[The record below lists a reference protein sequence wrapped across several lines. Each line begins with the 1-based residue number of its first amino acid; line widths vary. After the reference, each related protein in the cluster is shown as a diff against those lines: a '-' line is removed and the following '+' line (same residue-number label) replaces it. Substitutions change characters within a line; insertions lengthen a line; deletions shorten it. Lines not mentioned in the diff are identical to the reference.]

1 MDSCLRCLIAIYL
14 AVKCCKSQITYCKV
28 SVDSVT
34 VVTSCPKFKE
44 EWDIAAREKNCSK
57 MATQQTCAAAE
68 KFKYHCVI
76 NGYRNALLE
85 VCAPERLILGHCTE
99 FNVIG
104 GVIQDHP
111 TAPCYNRSFPKCDRF
126 YYSTEAYKYPDCY
139 NLVKRTSTP
148 RKTPT
153 DSNSIWLLIAAVV
166 AITAVVTIILIYV
179 GHLVYLKMKGL
190 YTNVQK
196 RAKYTYNSRQ
206 RGREEVAFIR
216 TSASSVTNDQRQ
228 SSASIGS
235 ADSHPDKRASD
246 STKYDEL
253 LLKIPKNTNSVKDY
267 LK

>member
-1 MDSCLRCLIAIYL
+1 MDSCFRCLIAIYL
-14 AVKCCKSQITYCKV
+14 AVKCCKSQIAYCKE
-28 SVDSVT
+28 SVDSVA

-44 EWDIAAREKNCSK
+44 EWDIASREKNCSK
-57 MATQQTCAAAE
+57 IATQQTCAAAE

-104 GVIQDHP
+104 GVIQDHL

-153 DSNSIWLLIAAVV
+153 DGNSIWLIIAAVV
-166 AITAVVTIILIYV
+166 AVTVVVTITLIFV
-179 GHLVYLKMKGL
+179 GRSVYFKMKGL
-190 YTNVQK
+190 DTNVQK
-196 RAKYTYNSRQ
+196 RAKYTYTVNSKR
-206 RGREEVAFIR
+206 RGSGEVAF
-216 TSASSVTNDQRQ
+216 TSASSITHDQRH

-235 ADSHPDKRASD
+235 ADSHPDKGASV

-253 LLKIPKNTNSVKDY
+253 LLKIPKSTNSVKDY

>member
-1 MDSCLRCLIAIYL
+1 MDACLRCLIAIYL
-14 AVKCCKSQITYCKV
+14 AVKCCKSEITYCKE

-34 VVTSCPKFKE
+34 DVTSCPKFKE
-44 EWDIAAREKNCSK
+44 EWEIAAGEKNCSK
-57 MATQQTCAAAE
+57 IATEQNCVVAE

-76 NGYRNALLE
+76 NGHRNALLE

-104 GVIQDHP
+104 GVIQDHQ

-153 DSNSIWLLIAAVV
+153 DSNYIWLLIAAVV
-166 AITAVVTIILIYV
+166 AITVVVTIILIYV

-190 YTNVQK
+190 DTIVQK
-196 RAKYTYNSRQ
+196 RAKYTYKSKQ
-206 RGREEVAFIR
+206 RGSGEVAFIR

-235 ADSHPDKRASD
+235 ADSHPDKGASD
-246 STKYDEL
+246 LQNMTSFF
-253 LLKIPKNTNSVKDY
+253 
-267 LK
+267 